1 MRVRRRVSGCALFLV
16 GTLGIGLVCTGV
28 LAEVNPGNQR
38 RDLIRVFGAVSLV
51 VGVALVIPYLRGD
64 GRSGQ
69 R

>member
-1 MRVRRRVSGCALFLV
+1 MRVRRRVLGMRIVPRRDARHRPRVHGCP
-16 GTLGIGLVCTGV
+16 GRG
-28 LAEVNPGNQR
+28 NPGNQR
-38 RDLIRVFGAVSLV
+38 RDMIRVMGAVFLV